1 MRAIKIFKNK
11 KIIGIFLIVIVLI
24 MASLLI
30 WRYEVKVK
38 EDSRI
43 KMTSLSGPADWQ
55 TYNDSNYGFSFR
67 YPTNWKIEKADV
79 KSFNGT
85 VLEQLNFTGSST
97 FNVKVVD
104 INKFASSQ
112 KKGSFDKNSLESY
125 IKYTHGESG
134 IMALKENGLDFIL
147 LTKNFTDKDES
158 FVSEGKFIKQGKY
171 VLEFYSDFN
180 QKDTDS
186 NLNTN
191 NIFNSIQLSSPAN
204 FFQKIFIKIK

>member
-1 MRAIKIFKNK
+1 MAETNILKNK
-11 KIIGIFLIVIVLI
+11 KIIGIILIIIALI
-24 MASLLI
+24 TASLLI
-30 WRYEVKVK
+30 WRYELKVK
-38 EDSRI
+38 EDSHV
-43 KMTSLSGPADWQ
+43 KTTSFSGPADWQ
-55 TYNDSNYGFSFR
+55 TYSNNNYGFSFR

-97 FNVKVVD
+97 FKVKIVD
-104 INKFASSQ
+104 VNKFAASQ

-125 IKYTHGESG
+125 IKYTQGESG
-134 IMALKENGLDFIL
+134 IITLKENGLDFIL
-147 LTKNFTDKDES
+147 MTKIFTDEDET

-180 QKDTDS
+180 QKDTDT

-204 FFQKIFIKIK
+204 FLQKIFTQN